1 MLQGELCVAIA
12 ALESRAA
19 IVADRDARI
28 TLATTPLERAL
39 ENKVAA
45 SLDVAQANSAL
56 VGTIRA
62 FRGLA
67 IQVSQHW

>member
-1 MLQGELCVAIA
+1 MLQGELCVAVA

-19 IVADRDARI
+19 IFADWDARI
-28 TLATTPLERAL
+28 MLATTPLERAL
-39 ENKVAA
+39 ENKAAA
-45 SLDVAQANSAL
+45 SLAAAQANSAL

-62 FRGLA
+62 FWGLA